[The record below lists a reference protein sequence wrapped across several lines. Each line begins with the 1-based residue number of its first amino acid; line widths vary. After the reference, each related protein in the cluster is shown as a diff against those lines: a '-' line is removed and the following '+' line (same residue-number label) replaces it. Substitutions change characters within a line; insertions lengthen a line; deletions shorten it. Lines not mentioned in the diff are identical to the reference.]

1 MCHTVLIMNM
11 RLLMKKYAIAIVT
24 GTALLLSACVALP
37 PAPVTTR
44 NSELTHGNVQLV
56 IKTGST
62 TQTEIIEV
70 FGAPNITSIDGSGA
84 EVWTYQRSAQVSQ
97 SSTQESYWTVVLAGQ
112 STSASGFETTSR
124 MITLIIK
131 FNKNK
136 VVSDFRSRSSNF

>member
-1 MCHTVLIMNM
+1 MKTN
-11 RLLMKKYAIAIVT
+11 LMVIVASAAILVSGCAST
-24 GTALLLSACVALP
+24 P
-37 PAPVTTR
+37 PAPVATR

-56 IKTGST
+56 IKPGVTN
-62 TQTEIIEV
+62 QTDVIEA

-97 SSTQESYWTVVLAGQ
+97 SSSQESYWTVILAGQ
-112 STSASGFETTSR
+112 STAASGFETTSR

-131 FNKNK
+131 FDKSK